1 MGNLVGDGKAVNVT
15 CPAGDLFHG
24 DLYRISNWTG
34 FLLNDCLTA
43 ATDRTRAMEVAVNRV
58 WEIKM
63 PAALNPAVGD
73 LLSWS
78 TGVGTFKRGD
88 TDLVALAASGSQGPV
103 IKVLKAKNAAGY
115 ATVMLVGQGSEA
127 HA

>member
-1 MGNLVGDGKAVNVT
+1 MGNLAGDGKAVDVT

-24 DLYRISNWTG
+24 DLYRISGWTG
-34 FLLNDCLTA
+34 FLLDDCLTA
-43 ATDRTRAMEVAVNRV
+43 ETDRARSMEVAWNRK

-63 PAALNPAVGD
+63 PAGLTPAVGD

-88 TDLVALAASGSQGPV
+88 TDLVANSTAGSQGPV
-103 IKVLKAKNAAGY
+103 VKVLKAKNAAGY
-115 ATVMLVGQGSEA
+115 ATVMIVGQGSEA